1 MELFHELETRRREL
15 GMSLAMLARRSRV
28 SLPTV
33 NRIMSGRHPRPT
45 FAHVAAI
52 AEALGVELTGVPKE
66 PSEERRKKQ
75 ARAKAKLLVGLVQGT
90 SALEGQAVDRRHVEL
105 MIEQTTA
112 KLLRSK
118 RKLWAE

>member
-1 MELFHELETRRREL
+1 M
-15 GMSLAMLARRSRV
+15 
-28 SLPTV
+28 
-33 NRIMSGRHPRPT
+33 
-45 FAHVAAI
+45 
-52 AEALGVELTGVPKE
+52 GVELTGVPKE

-90 SALEGQAVDRRHVEL
+90 SALEGQAVDSRHLES
-105 MIEQTTA
+105 MIERTTA